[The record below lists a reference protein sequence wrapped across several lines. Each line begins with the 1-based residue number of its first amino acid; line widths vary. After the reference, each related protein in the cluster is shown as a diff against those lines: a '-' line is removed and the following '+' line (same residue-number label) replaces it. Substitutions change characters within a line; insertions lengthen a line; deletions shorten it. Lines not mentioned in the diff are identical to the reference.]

1 MRIGSFDRWLL
12 VVGLACAV
20 LIAASAAPSGQ
31 GQAAPAVCDNKCRE
45 ILVFIKNN
53 GFEDCGVNDLYACNR
68 CGANGLCA
76 SSPVRGRVP
85 RSISRKDSLRARGVS
100 WCVLWAVRG
109 AKRRPRARPARTPV
123 AGSTGCASNGRWG

>member
-1 MRIGSFDRWLL
+1 MRIVSFDRWLL

-76 SSPVRGRVP
+76 S
-85 RSISRKDSLRARGVS
+85 
-100 WCVLWAVRG
+100 
-109 AKRRPRARPARTPV
+109 RP
-123 AGSTGCASNGRWG
+123 GSGTCAQIDFSQRFAPGTGCKLVCPLGGQGSQAEATGTAGTYTSGWQYWVCQQR